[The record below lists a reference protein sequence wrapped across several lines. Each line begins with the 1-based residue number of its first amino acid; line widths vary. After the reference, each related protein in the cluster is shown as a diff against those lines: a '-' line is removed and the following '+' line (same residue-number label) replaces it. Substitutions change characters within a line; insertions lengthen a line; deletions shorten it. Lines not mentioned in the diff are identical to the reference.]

1 MKLRYQIIILLCMF
15 IGLLGCSDELNEAK
29 KNADAGMRMYE
40 QSQLL
45 EGDNAVQAGLKWL
58 FDILDATDLSE
69 KQLDSE
75 LLDKRNNVFYLLTN
89 TYMLSKEQIEDISG
103 IKDDITRNKKI
114 DSIYKPIADKLAK
127 QQKAT
132 E

>member
-1 MKLRYQIIILLCMF
+1 M
-15 IGLLGCSDELNEAK
+15 NEAK